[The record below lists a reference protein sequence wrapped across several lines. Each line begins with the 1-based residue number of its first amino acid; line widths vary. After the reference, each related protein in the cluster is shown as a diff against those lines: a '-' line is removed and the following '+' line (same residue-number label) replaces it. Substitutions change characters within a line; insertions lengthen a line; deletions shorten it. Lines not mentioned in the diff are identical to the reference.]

1 MDALFKIGF
10 RCLVSYYKSSRA
22 FILTTFCPPVPV
34 CVAIDVT
41 KPVGDGFNIEVT
53 VVCVFCGG
61 SVVGRKD
68 VRYIGVRVSC

>member
-10 RCLVSYYKSSRA
+10 RCLVAYYKSSRA
-22 FILTTFCPPVPV
+22 FILTTFCPPLTV

-53 VVCVFCGG
+53 VVCVFCCS
-61 SVVGRKD
+61 SVADRK
-68 VRYIGVRVSC
+68 GVR